1 MNDVLESVLDFVG
14 QELQEVQQDGNQII
28 LIFEEGEL
36 VIDYSA
42 DFKLN

>member
-1 MNDVLESVLDFVG
+1 MNDILESVLDFVG

-36 VIDYSA
+36 IIDYS
-42 DFKLN
+42 DVSKLN

>member
-36 VIDYSA
+36 IIDYSSA
-42 DFKLN
+42 SKLN

>member
-36 VIDYSA
+36 IIDYSA
-42 DFKLN
+42 DSKLN

>member
-36 VIDYSA
+36 IIDYSA
-42 DFKLN
+42 DPKLN

>member
-14 QELQEVQQDGNQII
+14 QELQEVEQDGNQII

-36 VIDYSA
+36 IIDYS
-42 DFKLN
+42 DVSKLN